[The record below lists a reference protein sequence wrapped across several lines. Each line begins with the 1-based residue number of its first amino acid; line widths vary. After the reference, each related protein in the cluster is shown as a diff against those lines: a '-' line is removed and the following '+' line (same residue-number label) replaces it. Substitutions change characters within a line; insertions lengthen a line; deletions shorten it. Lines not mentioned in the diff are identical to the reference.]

1 MDDNLEKNRDEWK
14 TEALQSRRRI
24 KELHQELA
32 EERDKNKRFKDMADI
47 VVFNAVIGPDSTM
60 NGTTDCYH
68 VPIDDID
75 KLSLLWGARGG
86 EETYP

>member
-1 MDDNLEKNRDEWK
+1 
-14 TEALQSRRRI
+14 
-24 KELHQELA
+24 
-32 EERDKNKRFKDMADI
+32 MADI